1 MKKFSNYLLISVLL
15 LLLSACIK
23 DNISIPA
30 DVTNNPQSSTID
42 ISVNDIFN
50 SHKDNINTVGL
61 SIGILKDGET
71 YFYGY
76 GETKK
81 GSNIVPDENSI
92 FEIGSITKTFTSI
105 LATEMLLNN
114 NLDVET
120 TIKAYLPN
128 NLPTLNRNG
137 IEVNFK
143 HLLSHT
149 AGFPFMPSNFRAKP
163 FSDASKAWEEYDDR
177 LLFSFLDNLHLSS
190 DPFSKMQYSNAGMA
204 VVGVAIEQNYNQDY
218 RNVLQNQLLMPLNL
232 NNTSAYFERL
242 DVKKW
247 STGYS
252 FNGKETNYFKSLN
265 ALNSAGVIKS
275 TAKDLLTYASA
286 NINIPETVLGNAI
299 KLSHKVQFEEYE
311 ENDYYKIR
319 SCSGWFEYVNNN
331 FPSETFIWHNGATG
345 GYNSE
350 IFISLDH
357 ESALVLLYNK
367 RTLDSSNRELFVA
380 DMLQLLFKY

>member
-1 MKKFSNYLLISVLL
+1 MKKSSTYVLISVFL

-30 DVTNNPQSSTID
+30 DVTNNPQSSAID
-42 ISVNDIFN
+42 ISVNDIYN
-50 SHKDNINTVGL
+50 SHKENINTVGL
-61 SIGILKDGET
+61 SIGILKDGKT

-81 GSNIVPDENSI
+81 GSNIVPDLNSI

-114 NLDVET
+114 NLDINT
-120 TIKAYLPN
+120 NIKAYLPN
-128 NLPTLNRNG
+128 DLPTLNRNG

-163 FSDASKAWEEYDDR
+163 FSDASKAWEAYDER
-177 LLFSFLDNLHLSS
+177 MLFSFLDNLHLSS

-218 RNVLQNQLLMPLNL
+218 RNVLQNQLLLPLSL

-242 DVKKW
+242 DANKW
-247 STGYS
+247 TTGYS

-265 ALNSAGVIKS
+265 ALNSAGVVKS

-286 NINIPETVLGNAI
+286 NINIPNTVLGNAI
-299 KLSHKVQFEEYE
+299 TLSHAVQFTEYE

-331 FPSETFIWHNGATG
+331 YPNEKFLWHNGATG

-367 RTLDSSNRELFVA
+367 RTLDSSKRELFVA
-380 DMLQLLFKY
+380 DMLQLLF